1 MKNLFI
7 WKQEFYFILFMVLTA
22 SSCTVYKPVESPD
35 PQVRL
40 PDTFSTGESLPPV
53 DKWWLQFENRELE
66 TLMDEALSENLTLR
80 MAWSRLD
87 QARQQAKIA
96 GAGRFP
102 GLEAG
107 AGAQHQHTGGDTS
120 LAYPP
125 SLNSFYAR
133 LSLSYQVD
141 LWKKIENSRL
151 ASVFTFEAGREELDA
166 TAITVAANV
175 AEIWISLMEQ
185 KAFLKLLDDQLEIAE
200 RYLKLVESRFGQG
213 ISSAVDVYQQKQQ
226 VESLKEQFP
235 RTRMQLKLLEHQLA
249 VMLGRPSVSV
259 LQSEN
264 FKLPEIKGLPPAGVP
279 SVVLRNR
286 PDVKAAEL
294 RLIAADHRLA
304 AAIADRFPS
313 INLSAGI
320 TGQTDKIEN
329 AFNQWVSTLA
339 GSLAG
344 PVFDAGR
351 RKSEADRNRAV
362 VRELFYRWKASLI
375 NAFTEVED
383 TLVTE
388 EGLLDTYRSTK
399 SQVELAELTLERSRS
414 LYVNGLTDYLTVLT
428 SLRALQNLERAEI
441 TIKKS
446 LISNR
451 IKLHS
456 ALGGDWPGRLVE
468 PEHTITTDQKGGQ
481 K

>member
-1 MKNLFI
+1 MKSLFRL
-7 WKQEFYFILFMVLTA
+7 KQVFCIFLFMILPV
-22 SSCTVYKPVESPD
+22 SSCSIYKPVKNPE
-35 PQVRL
+35 PQVKL
-40 PDTFSTGESLPPV
+40 PESFSAGDSLPPI
-53 DKWWLQFENRELE
+53 DEWWLQFESSGLE
-66 TLMDEALSENLTLR
+66 ALIDEALSENLTLR
-80 MAWSRLD
+80 MAWARLD

-96 GAGRFP
+96 GAGRYP
-102 GLEAG
+102 GLEFG
-107 AGAQHQHTGGDTS
+107 TGAQHQHTGGDTS

-133 LSLSYQVD
+133 LSLSYQMD

-151 ASVFTFEAGREELDA
+151 ASVFDFAAGREDLDA
-166 TAITVAANV
+166 TAITVAANI
-175 AEIWISLMEQ
+175 AEIWASLMEQ
-185 KAFLKLLDDQLEIAE
+185 KALLKLLDEQLEIAE

-226 VESLKEQFP
+226 VESIKEQFP
-235 RTRMQLKLLEHQLA
+235 RARMQEKLLEHQLA
-249 VMLGRPSVSV
+249 VLLGRSPSSAV
-259 LQSEN
+259 QTGGSE
-264 FKLPEIKGLPPAGVP
+264 LPEIKNLPPAGVP
-279 SVVLRNR
+279 AVVIRNR

-313 INLSAGI
+313 INLSSGI
-320 TGQTDKIEN
+320 TGQTGKIEDV
-329 AFNQWVSTLA
+329 FNQWVSTLA
-339 GSLAG
+339 GNLTA

-351 RKSEADRNRAV
+351 RKAEAERSRAV
-362 VRELFYRWKASLI
+362 VNELFYRWKAGLI

-399 SQVELAELTLERSRS
+399 SQVELAEMTLERSRS

-428 SLRALQNLERAEI
+428 SLRALQNLQRAEI
-441 TIKKS
+441 NIKKS

-451 IKLHS
+451 IKFHS

-468 PEHTITTDQKGGQ
+468 PEHIITTDQRGGQ
-481 K
+481 Q